1 MNALI
6 IHPSDNV
13 AVVTAPIRAG
23 ECVCCLRQGQEIRL
37 AATEDIPC
45 YHKIALDDIAPGQA
59 VIKYAHPI
67 GVATVPIARGS
78 HVHRHNVVSPGQKTE
93 VCQ

>member
-13 AVVTAPIRAG
+13 AVVTAPVRAG
-23 ECVCCLRQGQEIRL
+23 DEVCCLRQGQEVCL
-37 AATEDIPC
+37 AALEDIPC
-45 YHKIALDDIAPGQA
+45 YHKIALCDIPAGQA

-67 GVATVPIARGS
+67 GVATVPITKGAY
-78 HVHRHNVVSPGQKTE
+78 VLRHNVVSPGQNTE
-93 VCQ
+93 VRS